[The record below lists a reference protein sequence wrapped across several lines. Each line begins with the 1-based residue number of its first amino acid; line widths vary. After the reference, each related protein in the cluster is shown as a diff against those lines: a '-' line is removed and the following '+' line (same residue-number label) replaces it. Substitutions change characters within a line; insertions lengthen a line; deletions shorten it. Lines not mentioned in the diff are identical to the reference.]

1 MRAEPFA
8 RAQRA
13 AGRVAVPPPGP
24 GGGAGRGRAGHALLP
39 RSPARPPARPRSQRR
54 GRVRHLLL
62 AAGAKFGRTR
72 SGWRGWE
79 RRLCH
84 AGLPPGGGGGA
95 GGRRTGCGR
104 GWAGAG
110 GMAPPPKGPA
120 ARKLLCMCSLSLCL
134 TYLCYS
140 LMGGPGGRRAPLA
153 ARAAPSRAGL
163 PAWLRTP
170 EPTPPAASPAAGL
183 PARPAEASPSS
194 PAALAAAADSSSSPG
209 PGDGPSPGP
218 SGAAAPEGATAT
230 PDYGEK
236 RLPQALIVGVKKGGT
251 RALLEALR
259 AHPDVRAV
267 GTEPHFFDRHYD
279 KGLDWYS
286 RRFGASAP
294 CLAAQSRLGVAVPS
308 ERKAT
313 RSPRGDLCG
322 AREASE
328 AESPC
333 GLLFRLSPSRAVP
346 PSPPPHG
353 REGAPLSPR
362 LAVPAHILP
371 PWAAPEE
378 APQCDCQFSPAMLR
392 AGVREQ
398 AVECLRGW

>member
-1 MRAEPFA
+1 
-8 RAQRA
+8 
-13 AGRVAVPPPGP
+13 
-24 GGGAGRGRAGHALLP
+24 
-39 RSPARPPARPRSQRR
+39 
-54 GRVRHLLL
+54 
-62 AAGAKFGRTR
+62 
-72 SGWRGWE
+72 
-79 RRLCH
+79 
-84 AGLPPGGGGGA
+84 
-95 GGRRTGCGR
+95 
-104 GWAGAG
+104 
-110 GMAPPPKGPA
+110 MAPPPKGPA

-279 KGLDWYS
+279 KGLDWY
-286 RRFGASAP
+286 RALPTQSAP
-294 CLAAQSRLGVAVPS
+294 QEEPG
-308 ERKAT
+308 
-313 RSPRGDLCG
+313 CG
-322 AREASE
+322 GSE
-328 AESPC
+328 AEER
-333 GLLFRLSPSRAVP
+333 G
-346 PSPPPHG
+346 SPPVSL
-353 REGAPLSPR
+353 E
-362 LAVPAHILP
+362 
-371 PWAAPEE
+371 WAA
-378 APQCDCQFSPAMLR
+378 SPVAAWKGGLGIPAASCK
-392 AGVREQ
+392 AGGVARSTAVLVFALLVREQ
-398 AVECLRGW
+398 GCLPSGPGQAQDRDSEHLDGSLGTTPSLSQDGRGSCRAVGGGGDQTEQQNKSGGFSLGRLELGS